1 MTDYRVLAIEIETS
15 GGPNHPHVSAIHL
28 ADGRRVPAVRAMTN
42 LKYGVEGY
50 DAGTGDDDR
59 APLRTV
65 GPCSG
70 CGRSYLRADDPT
82 TGRDRLLRLP
92 VRRTEPDQLR
102 SVEVGLGDYRRLR
115 YQ

>member
-1 MTDYRVLAIEIETS
+1 MTDYRVIAVEIETS

-28 ADGRRVPAVRAMTN
+28 ADGRRLPALRAMTN
-42 LKYGVEGY
+42 LKYRVEGY
-50 DAGTGDDDR
+50 DAGSGDDR

-70 CGRSYLRADDPT
+70 CGQRYLRADDPT

-92 VRRTEPDQLR
+92 ARFAEPDQLR
-102 SVEVGLGDYRRLR
+102 SVPVGLGANRRLR